1 MSDAAVHA
9 TVADAQKEFF
19 HLQVAASFHVADVPS
34 GGSGGAV
41 GEVNRAISNAAHACI
56 NQLPSDRYSLNSN
69 QAMLLAMRRL
79 MQARD
84 AVIESVAMANATPVP
99 VTAGRFGAGKAL

>member
-1 MSDAAVHA
+1 MSDATVHA

-19 HLQVAASFHVADVPS
+19 RLQIAASFYVADVP
-34 GGSGGAV
+34 GGSGAV

-69 QAMLLAMRRL
+69 EAMSLALRRL

-84 AVIESVAMANATPVP
+84 AVIASVALANATPVP
-99 VTAGRFGAGKAL
+99 ATGGRPGAGKTL

>member
-19 HLQVAASFHVADVPS
+19 HLQVAASFHVADVPNC
-34 GGSGGAV
+34 AV

-84 AVIESVAMANATPVP
+84 AVIASVAMANATPTP